1 MQEDTQ
7 YYFDI
12 ADSLLKDLNAT
23 QRESKPD
30 TDPNRCVA
38 CGSVDLVL
46 CYADGCYVCSKCGE
60 VAMQPVFERAQMFVR
75 KFSNYKRIHHFHE
88 RVSQF
93 MLAESFIPEADM
105 CRIKEAFQKSG
116 HASINKANIRK
127 ILRPLGMQKY
137 IEKWLQI
144 IARVTGAEPPQLSA
158 RVCMQL
164 DLMFISLQLPFLSHK
179 PSTRKNFLN
188 YNYVFNRLLQKLDLH
203 EFCTFFPLIKSKSK
217 LHALDMVWKDMC
229 LQLGWE
235 YTILRPCKPFSI
247 NISN

>member
-1 MQEDTQ
+1 MQEDIQ

-116 HASINKANIRK
+116 HASYSLRTPYANDVK
-127 ILRPLGMQKY
+127 NNG
-137 IEKWLQI
+137 
-144 IARVTGAEPPQLSA
+144 EPYGNLT
-158 RVCMQL
+158 
-164 DLMFISLQLPFLSHK
+164 SHM
-179 PSTRKNFLN
+179 LWI
-188 YNYVFNRLLQKLDLH
+188 YA
-203 EFCTFFPLIKSKSK
+203 CTFVCI
-217 LHALDMVWKDMC
+217 DV
-229 LQLGWE
+229 
-235 YTILRPCKPFSI
+235 
-247 NISN
+247 